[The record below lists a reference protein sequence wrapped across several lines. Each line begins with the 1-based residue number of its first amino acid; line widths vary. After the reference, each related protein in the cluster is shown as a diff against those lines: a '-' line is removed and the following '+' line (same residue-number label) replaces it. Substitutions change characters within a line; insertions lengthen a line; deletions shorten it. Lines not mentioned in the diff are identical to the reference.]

1 MNRTWKLHL
10 IASLVL
16 VAIAAILSTIIWF
29 SDSAGYAK
37 GGILDGAD
45 LRKDIIILCW
55 LATGAFILASS
66 LVVAILTKLSE
77 RRAIVMSSAY
87 LVATGVTFLVM
98 RIADR
103 YM

>member
-1 MNRTWKLHL
+1 VNRTWKLHA
-10 IASLVL
+10 IASAVVVVIAVVL
-16 VAIAAILSTIIWF
+16 SAIIWF
-29 SDSAGYAK
+29 SSTAGYAK

-55 LATGAFILASS
+55 LATGAFVIASS
-66 LVVAILTKLSE
+66 LVVAVLTRPST
-77 RRAIVMSSAY
+77 RRAVVLSSAY
-87 LVATGVTFLVM
+87 LVASGVTFLVM